1 MARQK
6 STAALAAPRK
16 ARRSNEQRR
25 LDSDK
30 RLLDAGLRLVA
41 QKGAVG
47 AIEAEGG
54 RSSGHGA
61 GDYLLLQT
69 NVNRPAFRD

>member
-6 STAALAAPRK
+6 FTAALAAPRK

-41 QKGAVG
+41 Q
-47 AIEAEGG
+47 
-54 RSSGHGA
+54 
-61 GDYLLLQT
+61 
-69 NVNRPAFRD
+69 